1 MRSNISPAR
10 FDGLRAAPPYDA
22 VYLCLHGAMV
32 TEHLEDGEGEL
43 LRRVR
48 DLIGPDKPLVASLDL
63 HSNTTPLMVEMAD
76 LLVAYRTYPH
86 VDMADTGART
96 ARLLDEMLAS
106 AGGRRRRSGKYPSSF
121 R

>member
-1 MRSNISPAR
+1 M
-10 FDGLRAAPPYDA
+10 
-22 VYLCLHGAMV
+22 
-32 TEHLEDGEGEL
+32 

-48 DLIGPDKPLVASLDL
+48 DLIGLDKPLVASLDL

-96 ARLLDEMLAS
+96 ARLLDEMLRL
-106 AGGRRRRSGKYPSSF
+106 GRRRRSGKYPSSF